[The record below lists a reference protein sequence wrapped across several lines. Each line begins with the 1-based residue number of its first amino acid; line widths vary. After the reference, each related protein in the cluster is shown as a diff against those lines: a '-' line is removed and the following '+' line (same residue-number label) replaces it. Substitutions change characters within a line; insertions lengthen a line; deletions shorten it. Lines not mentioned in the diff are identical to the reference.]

1 MRESKKRIVLTGFM
15 GVGKSTVARH
25 LARLTRNRH
34 VDLDDL
40 IETSESR
47 SVVTIIEEDGV
58 DYFRGIE
65 TQRLREVLAERRFP
79 IVSLGGGTWTIERNR
94 DLIRDSGYVT
104 VWLETTFEH
113 CWRNIR
119 ASRKRRPLVGNR
131 DQTRRLFEEREKLYC
146 LADWHFV
153 IGSGYN
159 SFDIA
164 RQISEEVFFSEADGG
179 AVGRNVR

>member
-1 MRESKKRIVLTGFM
+1 MRESDKRIVLTGFM

-25 LARLTRNRH
+25 LSRLTGKRH

-47 SVVTIIEEDGV
+47 SVATIISEDGI
-58 DYFRGIE
+58 DYFRE
-65 TQRLREVLAERRFP
+65 VESQRLSEVLAERRFP
-79 IVSLGGGTWTIERNR
+79 IVSLGGGTWTLERNR
-94 DLIRDSGYVT
+94 KLVKDGGFVAI
-104 VWLETTFEH
+104 WLETTFEH

-131 DQTRRLFEEREKLYC
+131 EQTKKLFEEREKLYC

-164 RQISEEVFFSEADGG
+164 KQISEEVFFPDAGSR
-179 AVGRNVR
+179 AVGRKVT